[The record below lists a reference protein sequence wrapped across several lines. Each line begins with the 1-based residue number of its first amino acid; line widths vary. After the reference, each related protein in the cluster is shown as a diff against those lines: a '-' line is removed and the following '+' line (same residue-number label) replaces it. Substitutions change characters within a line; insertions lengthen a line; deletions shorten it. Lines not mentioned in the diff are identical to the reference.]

1 MSHRRF
7 SHPFRRAPLTT
18 RGVRPRAAV
27 AILTTL
33 ASPTALAAQQP
44 PPTPYRSPTIALVH
58 PAHTGTV
65 PRDRPVIVF
74 RFAPGESDDPIDAR
88 SFAVTVDGVDRSARF
103 QVASHEAWGSMAGA
117 PETDATLD
125 TGPHAVAARI
135 CSVRG
140 SCATT
145 AATVIVDAG
154 ATAKSDAPPDKK
166 PLSPRAQLLARV
178 IDIVGRILFP

>member
-1 MSHRRF
+1 MKPARCT
-7 SHPFRRAPLTT
+7 RAPGATP
-18 RGVRPRAAV
+18 RPGPRTC
-27 AILTTL
+27 LTTL
-33 ASPTALAAQQP
+33 ATLAMLSPLTSPIAQQP
-44 PPTPYRSPTIALVH
+44 PPPPYRSPTIALVH
-58 PAHTGTV
+58 PAQTGTV

-117 PETDATLD
+117 PETDSTLD